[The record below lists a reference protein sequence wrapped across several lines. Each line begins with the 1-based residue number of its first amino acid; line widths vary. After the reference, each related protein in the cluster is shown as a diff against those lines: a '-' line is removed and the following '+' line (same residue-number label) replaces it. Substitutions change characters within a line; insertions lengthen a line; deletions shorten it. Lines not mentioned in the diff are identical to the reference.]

1 MLHKSFFYRHVL
13 PGSTCISTD
22 HVQVNF
28 TMTWFFVILWP
39 LVESDSVKSYVSN
52 SFQIVYSCNFDPGS
66 WHTTTK
72 RSIHAWLRRFTR
84 FCCFFTSLTHTHTQV
99 HTHTGTH
106 RHKRTQAN
114 THTHISAQTNTLTH
128 RHRDT
133 ETRTCKH
140 WQIYPNL
147 FWALQVRSSPSF
159 LILEIKFWSKYLN
172 NAMKLNLIK
181 LKTTLWETQSIDT
194 IF

>member
-1 MLHKSFFYRHVL
+1 MLDCGDL
-13 PGSTCISTD
+13 PVFAAFS
-22 HVQVNF
+22 H
-28 TMTWFFVILWP
+28 L
-39 LVESDSVKSYVSN
+39 
-52 SFQIVYSCNFDPGS
+52 
-66 WHTTTK
+66 
-72 RSIHAWLRRFTR
+72 
-84 FCCFFTSLTHTHTQV
+84 SLTHTQV

-147 FWALQVRSSPSF
+147 FWALQVHSSPSF

-181 LKTTLWETQSIDT
+181 LKTTLWETQSIDI
-194 IF
+194 IFLNVGQPQPPFGLLLQSFFTNSITTDVLPINWAYLHLIAEACIHVRD